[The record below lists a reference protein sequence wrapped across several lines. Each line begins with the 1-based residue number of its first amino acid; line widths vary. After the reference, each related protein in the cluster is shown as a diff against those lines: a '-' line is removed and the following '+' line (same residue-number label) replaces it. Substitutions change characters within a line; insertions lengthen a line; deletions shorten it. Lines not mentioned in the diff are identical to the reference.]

1 MRYIKTVEIPVSDI
15 EMSEYKLRVETEAK
29 DMDRLVRS
37 IKEHGLIHPVAVR
50 RNPLPGGR
58 PFVLIAG
65 HRRLKAHE
73 LLGAPTVRAEV
84 WDATDEELA
93 QPELFEKHAEA
104 ATIVSNVLQVPL
116 SLLELG
122 RRLKK
127 WQTQFGVNLE
137 QIADII
143 DKDVTTVEDALKLAR
158 IADEAQEVI
167 EANPN
172 TLTMGQ
178 LFALADEAPKLPVPA
193 QVKLAQWMVEQ
204 ARDKT
209 AVIDGSAVKRMARG
223 AKREAMMEAKPKGAG
238 RPQGAKTRSDLAL
251 TRRLF
256 KALGKSEAAL
266 EEFKVLDK
274 PRFISYAE
282 IAKLEER
289 AKSLGGNW
297 SQAIVELKEAIEKGT
312 EVADVV

>member
-1 MRYIKTVEIPVSDI
+1 MKYIETVEIPISDI

-37 IKEHGLIHPVAVR
+37 IEEHGLIHPVAVR
-50 RNPLPGGR
+50 RNPRPAGK

-65 HRRLKAHE
+65 HRRLKAHQ
-73 LLGAPTVRAEV
+73 LLGAATIRGEV

-93 QPELFEKHAEA
+93 QPELFERHAEA
-104 ATIVSNVLQVPL
+104 ATIVSNVLTVPL

-127 WQTQFGVNLE
+127 WQADFGVSPE

-143 DKDVTTVEDALKLAR
+143 DQDVTTVEDALKLAR
-158 IADEAQEVI
+158 ISDQAQHVI
-167 EANPN
+167 EASPG

-178 LFALADEAPKLPVPA
+178 LFALADEAPKLPEPA
-193 QVKLAQWMVEQ
+193 QVKLATWMVAQ
-204 ARDKT
+204 AKDKT
-209 AVIDGSAVKRMARG
+209 ATIDSRAVKQMARS
-223 AKREAMMEAKPKGAG
+223 AKREATMEARPRTAG
-238 RPQGAKTRSDLAL
+238 RPQGARTRSDVAL

-256 KALGKSEAAL
+256 KALQKSEDGLA
-266 EEFKVLDK
+266 EFKTLEK

-289 AKSLGGNW
+289 AQILGDNW
-297 SQAIVELKEAIEKGT
+297 RQAIAELKEAIAKGT
-312 EVADVV
+312 EVASVG

>member
-1 MRYIKTVEIPVSDI
+1 MKYIETVEMPVSDI

-50 RNPLPGGR
+50 RNPISGGR

-73 LLGAPTVRAEV
+73 LLSAPTVRAEV

-127 WQTQFGVNLE
+127 WQADFGVNPE

-143 DKDVTTVEDALKLAR
+143 DKDVTTVEDALKLAL

-167 EANPN
+167 EANPD

-178 LFALADEAPKLPVPA
+178 LFALADEAPKLPAPA
-193 QVKLAQWMVEQ
+193 QVKLTQWMVEQ

-209 AVIDGSAVKRMARG
+209 AVIDHSAVKRMARG
-223 AKREAMMEAKPKGAG
+223 AKREAMMEAKPQAPG

-256 KALGKSEAAL
+256 KALDKSERNLA
-266 EEFKVLDK
+266 EFKALDK
-274 PRFISYAE
+274 PRFISYTE
-282 IAKLEER
+282 ITRLEER
-289 AKSLGGNW
+289 AKALGKDW
-297 SQAIVELKEAIEKGT
+297 AQTIAELKEALAKGA
-312 EVADVV
+312 EASSVA